1 MVALGLYGAA
11 RPATTKYVSESHNRR
26 KRDKVMTDKLRF
38 ALIGCGVIG
47 PTHAE
52 AINSLPGAELVAVAD
67 IIPARAQKLANK
79 YGVKAYTNVQEML
92 AREQLDV
99 VNICVPSGLHGEVA
113 CQAMR
118 AGKHVIIEKPMEI
131 RLETID
137 EMLRVQRETN
147 VKLAVISQHR
157 FDPASMHIHQLLE
170 EQAFGRLVLGNA
182 LVPWWRSQAYYD
194 SGAWRG
200 TWALDGGGVL
210 MNQAIHSIDLL
221 QWLMGPVKSIYA
233 YADTLVHSMET
244 EDVSVAVLRFANGA
258 LGTIAATT
266 GAYPGVSTRI
276 EIFGDK
282 GSAIIEDDRL
292 SYLHLARDDQEEIGA
307 YGTTGRKVGARPPGE
322 DETSLAGTQANETDS
337 TAQNPAALSFRSH
350 ALQIA
355 DMIRAIREDGT
366 PLVDGYAA
374 RRPIEIILGIYES
387 ARTHKEVTLT

>member
-1 MVALGLYGAA
+1 
-11 RPATTKYVSESHNRR
+11 
-26 KRDKVMTDKLRF
+26 MTDKLRF

-52 AINSLPGAELVAVAD
+52 AINSLPDAELVAVAD
-67 IIPARAQKLANK
+67 IIPARAQKLADK
-79 YGVKAYTNVQEML
+79 YGVKAYTDVQEML

-99 VNICVPSGLHGEVA
+99 VNICVPSGLHGEIT

-157 FDPASMHIHQLLE
+157 FDPASMHVRQLLE

-244 EDVSVAVLRFANGA
+244 EDVSVAILRFANGA

-307 YGTTGRKVGARPPGE
+307 YGTTGKNVGARPPGE
-322 DETSLAGTQANETDS
+322 DEAPLADTQANETDS

-374 RRPIEIILGIYES
+374 RRSVEIILGIYES
-387 ARTHKEVTLT
+387 ARTHKEVILT